1 MIMNY
6 LELILGSL
14 IAGFGWFFI
23 IRHIWKFGIPKKFHK
38 KSDVLVYDLMNNE
51 MRYKTDE

>member
-1 MIMNY
+1 MNY